1 MGYFIVVLLQTVVLP
16 IVSGVIELA
25 VVGGDPV
32 LVFGKWF
39 VFWGVGTRLFLA
51 GIVQVSGRASTAQ
64 ILGATATTGAERQ
77 LTAELGTANLAM
89 GFAGLFALVPGWALP
104 VGLAGG
110 LFLLIAGLMHVAKKD
125 KNAKE
130 TLATWTDL
138 VVGLAVAVLAVY
150 TLVRVL
156 A

>member
-150 TLVRVL
+150 TLFRVL

>member
-150 TLVRVL
+150 TLVRFL

>member
-1 MGYFIVVLLQTVVLP
+1 MGYIVVVLLQTVVLP

>member
-110 LFLLIAGLMHVAKKD
+110 LFLLIAGLLHIAKKD

-138 VVGLAVAVLAVY
+138 VVGLAVAMLAVY
-150 TLVRVL
+150 TLVGVL